1 MINESKSTKRINLP
15 IAIVISIAV
24 IISGIISS
32 YAVNRE
38 RVDTLRSTV
47 KEQCNKNEMEHDAF
61 LTVLEGM
68 KIQMAKQEQ
77 VSADVQRTLERVD
90 RKLDRIR

>member
-1 MINESKSTKRINLP
+1 
-15 IAIVISIAV
+15 
-24 IISGIISS
+24 
-32 YAVNRE
+32 VNRE

-47 KEQCNKNEMEHDAF
+47 KEQYNKNEMEHDVF

>member
-1 MINESKSTKRINLP
+1 MNASNGKIKFIVP
-15 IAIVISIAV
+15 AVISIAV

-47 KEQCNKNEMEHDAF
+47 KEQYNKNEMEHDVF